1 MPVNE
6 CINHYRGYKNYITG
20 RHVKIVCPVQLFV
33 TTFCKK
39 APFVRLLLPWTLGL
53 LWQWHFPGMHGYHV
67 FAAAL
72 FCVLLLGFRYLPL
85 SRQYFLAPLQGLL
98 LSGLVMQTAS
108 YVAWRNDVRNNAC
121 WFGRNARA
129 PLQLVIDAPVQQK
142 PYGYRTTARVV
153 AQYTAQGWLPAC
165 GEVQVY
171 TKPAASLHP
180 GDRLVCT
187 DSLQRIQNSGNPGA
201 FDIAGYMAGQHIF
214 HQVWLTPMRTRV
226 VGRAPLPLWQRILEG
241 CRRYCVHTFQHY
253 IPFPREAGLA
263 EALLIGYKEDLD
275 KLLVQDY
282 TQAGVVHIIAIS
294 GMHLLLL
301 YEALLWLLQALPE
314 KRWSGTVKAALMVA
328 VLWGFAL
335 LTGGSASVL
344 RATLMYTF
352 ITVERLAVQRYT
364 NRYNLL
370 AASAFLLLCYEPR
383 FLLDVGFQL
392 SYLAVLSLMLFQR
405 SMARLYVPT
414 SRVGRFA
421 WNMTTATLAAQV
433 LTVPVSIYY
442 FHQFPNFFLLAN
454 LVAIALSELAMYAC
468 ILLLAVGWLPLLAR
482 VTGYVLY
489 GLLSAM
495 NAWVQWISHL
505 PYAVSNGLYLGG
517 WEVALLYAGLLAV
530 ATWLLLQYR
539 QAFRWALVCV
549 VMVALLH
556 VGQLWQAARQQ
567 VLVVYNIRRHTGID
581 LVQGRHVTFVGDTDV
596 LRSGGLMQYLLP
608 ARLPLHVTRQQYLQ
622 TVRLPLQV
630 AGQQSSQA
638 ARPSFTRQ
646 QSPAPAQ
653 LIFFAGRRL
662 VIVKAP
668 LPDIW
673 PVKKCKTDYILLSHD
688 PQVDIRQLLQHFDA
702 GLFIFDASCSP
713 AKIRKWKSDC
723 EALTLRFFSV
733 PEQGA
738 FIQNF

>member
-1 MPVNE
+1 M
-6 CINHYRGYKNYITG
+6 
-20 RHVKIVCPVQLFV
+20 QLFV

-39 APFVRLLLPWTLGL
+39 APFVRLLLPWILGL
-53 LWQWHFPGMHGYHV
+53 LWQWHFPGMHGYQV

-72 FCVLLLGFRYLPL
+72 LCALLLGFRYLPL
-85 SRQYFLAPLQGLL
+85 SRQYFLAPLQGLFL
-98 LSGLVMQTAS
+98 FMLVMQTAS

-121 WFGRNARA
+121 WFGLHAPA
-129 PLQLVIDAPVQQK
+129 PLQLVIDAPVQQR
-142 PYGYRTTARVV
+142 PYGFRTTARVV
-153 AQYTAQGWLPAC
+153 AQYTPQGWQPAC
-165 GEVQVY
+165 GEVQLY
-171 TKPAASLHP
+171 AKPAASLHP
-180 GDRLVCT
+180 GDRLMCT

-201 FDIAGYMAGQHIF
+201 FDIAGYMAGQNIF
-214 HQVWLTPMRTRV
+214 HQVWLTPVRTRL
-226 VGRAPLPLWQRILEG
+226 VGRMPMPLWQRILEA
-241 CRRYCVHTFQHY
+241 CRQYCVRTFRRYV
-253 IPFPREAGLA
+253 PSPREAGLA
-263 EALLIGYKEDLD
+263 EALLIGYKDDLD

-314 KRWSGTVKAALMVA
+314 KRWSGAVKAALMLA

-344 RATLMYTF
+344 RATLVYTF
-352 ITVERLAVQRYT
+352 ITVERLAVRRYT

-370 AASAFLLLCYEPR
+370 AASAFLLLCYQPR
-383 FLLDVGFQL
+383 LLLDVGFQL

-405 SMARLYVPT
+405 GMAHLYAPT
-414 SRVGRFA
+414 SRAGRFA

-433 LTVPVSIYY
+433 LTVPVSTYY

-468 ILLLAVGWLPLLAR
+468 ILLLAVGWVPLLAR
-482 VTGYVLY
+482 VTGYALY
-489 GLLSAM
+489 GLLYAM
-495 NAWVQWISHL
+495 NAWVQWIGHL

-517 WEVALLYAGLLAV
+517 WEVALLYAGLLAL

-549 VMVALLH
+549 AMVALLH
-556 VGQLWQAARQQ
+556 AARLWQAGRQQ
-567 VLVVYNIRRHTGID
+567 LLVVYNIRRHTAID
-581 LVQGRHVTFVGDTDV
+581 LVQGRRVTFAGDTD
-596 LRSGGLMQYLLP
+596 LLQGGGLQQYLLP
-608 ARLPLHVTRQQYLQ
+608 ARLPLQVTGQQNLQ
-622 TVRLPLQV
+622 PASPPLHA
-630 AGQQSSQA
+630 AGQQPSQ
-638 ARPSFTRQ
+638 PHLPRQ
-646 QSPAPAQ
+646 QRLPPAQ
-653 LIFFAGRRL
+653 LVFFAGRRL

-702 GLFIFDASCSP
+702 SLFIFDASCSP

>member
-1 MPVNE
+1 M
-6 CINHYRGYKNYITG
+6 
-20 RHVKIVCPVQLFV
+20 FV

-39 APFVRLLLPWTLGL
+39 APFVRLLLPWILGL
-53 LWQWHFPGMHGYHV
+53 LWQWHFPGMHGYQV
-67 FAAAL
+67 FTAVLLCA
-72 FCVLLLGFRYLPL
+72 LLLGFRYLPL
-85 SRQYFLAPLQGLL
+85 SRQYFLAPLQGLFL
-98 LSGLVMQTAS
+98 FVLVIQTAS
-108 YVAWRNDVRNNAC
+108 YVAWRNDVRNNAG
-121 WFGRNARA
+121 WFGRNAPA
-129 PLQLVIDAPVQQK
+129 PLQLVIDAPVQQR
-142 PYGYRTTARVV
+142 PYGFRTTARVV
-153 AQYTAQGWLPAC
+153 AQYTTQGWQPAC
-165 GEVQVY
+165 GEVQLY
-171 TKPAASLHP
+171 AKPAASLHP

-214 HQVWLTPMRTRV
+214 HQVWLTPAHTWV
-226 VGRAPLPLWQRILEG
+226 VGRTPMPLWQRILAA
-241 CRRYCVHTFQHY
+241 CRQYCVRTFQRY
-253 IPFPREAGLA
+253 VPSPREAGLA
-263 EALLIGYKEDLD
+263 EALLIGYKDDLD

-314 KRWSGTVKAALMVA
+314 KRWSRAVKAALMLA

-335 LTGGSASVL
+335 LTGGAASVL

-352 ITVERLAVQRYT
+352 ITVERLVVQRYT

-370 AASAFLLLCYEPR
+370 AASAFLLLCYQPR
-383 FLLDVGFQL
+383 LLLDVGFQL

-405 SMARLYVPT
+405 GIARLYVPN
-414 SRVGRFA
+414 SRAGRFA

-468 ILLLAVGWLPLLAR
+468 ILLLAVGWVPLLAR
-482 VTGYVLY
+482 ATGYALY
-489 GLLSAM
+489 GLLYAM
-495 NAWVQWISHL
+495 NTWVQWIGHL

-549 VMVALLH
+549 AMVALLH
-556 VGQLWQAARQQ
+556 VARLWQAGRQQ
-567 VLVVYNIRRHTGID
+567 LMVVYNIRRHTAID
-581 LVQGRHVTFVGDTDV
+581 LVQGRHVTFAGDTD
-596 LRSGGLMQYLLP
+596 LLQGGGLQQYLLP
-608 ARLPLHVTRQQYLQ
+608 ARLPLQIT
-622 TVRLPLQV
+622 
-630 AGQQSSQA
+630 GQQNL
-638 ARPSFTRQ
+638 
-646 QSPAPAQ
+646 APAQ
-653 LIFFAGRRL
+653 LVSFAGHRL
-662 VIVKAP
+662 VIVNAP

-702 GLFIFDASCSP
+702 GRFIFDASCSP